1 MSSLP
6 THRPKAAV
14 IGAGVAGLTA
24 SYLLQRRYDVTLF
37 EADARLGGHAHTH
50 ELATVDGGTAS
61 VDSGFI
67 VHNTRTYPNLLRLFG
82 ELGVATQESEMSMSV
97 RCDGCGLEYAGAR
110 KLAGLFPTAGGPL
123 SRPNLARPRYL
134 RMLAEVPR
142 FHAHARRVL
151 ASVPAGAD
159 DPAEDPAEDLTLG
172 AFLAE
177 GGYSRYF
184 VDHFMLPV
192 VSCVWSAGAELSA
205 RYPARYLF
213 RFLEHHGLL
222 SIGGSP
228 TWRTV
233 VGGSQRYVERVVKGL
248 SAVEVSTPVR
258 SLIRHG
264 DGVEIRDD
272 ADVRHDADVVVV
284 AIHPDQALRLIADP
298 TNAEREVLGAIPYSR
313 NETWLHHDTSVL
325 PRAAGARASWNYRK
339 SRCTGDDSPVLV
351 SYDMNRLQRL
361 AEPDDYVVTLNG
373 AGAVDPGRVI
383 ARMVY
388 EHPIYTPESVA
399 AQRRLPELNTD
410 TIAFAGAYHG
420 WGFHED
426 GCASGVRAAAALGVT
441 W

>member
-6 THRPKAAV
+6 LDRPKAAV

-24 SYLLQRRYDVTLF
+24 AYLLQRRYDVTLF
-37 EADARLGGHAHTH
+37 ESDDRLGGHAHTH
-50 ELATVDGGTAS
+50 ELTTVDGGVAY
-61 VDSGFI
+61 VDTGFI
-67 VHNTRTYPNLLRLFG
+67 VHNTRTYPNLVRLFD
-82 ELGVATQESEMSMSV
+82 ELGVATQDSEMSMSV
-97 RCDGCGLEYAGAR
+97 RCDGCGLEFAGA
-110 KLAGLFPTAGGPL
+110 KALSGLFPATTGPL
-123 SRPNLARPRYL
+123 HRPNLLRPRYL

-151 ASVPAGAD
+151 AADPVNSV
-159 DPAEDPAEDLTLG
+159 EDMTVEDMTLG
-172 AFLAE
+172 AFLAV

-184 VDHFMLPV
+184 IEHFVLPM

-213 RFLEHHGLL
+213 RFLAHHGLL

-233 VGGSQRYVERVVKGL
+233 VGGSARYVERAVKGL
-248 SAVEVSTPVR
+248 SAVETSTAVR
-258 SLIRHG
+258 AVIRHDG
-264 DGVEIRDD
+264 GVEVRDD
-272 ADVRHDADVVVV
+272 SDVSHHVDTVVL
-284 AIHPDQALRLIADP
+284 ATHPDQALHLLEKP
-298 TNAEREVLGAIPYSR
+298 TTAEREVLGAIPYSR

-325 PRAAGARASWNYRK
+325 PRAGAARASWNYRK
-339 SRCTGDDSPVLV
+339 PSCRADGSPVLV

-361 AEPDDYVVTLNG
+361 AEPADYVVTLNG
-373 AGAVDPGRVI
+373 AGAVDPDRVI
-383 ARMVY
+383 ARMIY

-399 AQRRLPELNTD
+399 AQRRLPELNTA
-410 TIAFAGAYHG
+410 TTAFAGAYHG

-426 GCASGVRAAAALGVT
+426 GCASGVRAAAALGVV